1 MQASATTATVTVTVI
16 DAAGMISGRLC
27 SKVAKLVISGN
38 KVIVVNAEKAVI
50 TGSKSSIKKSWEEWL
65 DIASITNP
73 LQGPYHPR
81 NPDRILQRMVRGMLP
96 MRKSKG
102 PNSMKR
108 LRIYNGVPAEFSKAK
123 MTTFDDVK
131 ATKPLAFYTTV
142 GELAKLIGWKGA

>member
-1 MQASATTATVTVTVI
+1 MQASATTASLTVI

-27 SKVAKLVISGN
+27 SKVAKLIISGN
-38 KVIVVNAEKAVI
+38 KVVVVNAEKAVI

-65 DIASITNP
+65 EIGSITNP

-102 PNSMKR
+102 PTSLKR
-108 LRIYNGVPAEFSKAK
+108 LRVYNGVPEEFSKAK

-142 GELAKLIGWKGA
+142 GEVAKLIGWKGA